1 MKVTIHSTEINLTQE
16 TNKEQPIPMIIQSPF
31 PERLVKSKNDGDKKE
46 LLELFIKIEKK
57 FVDNERTSEG
67 KNISTDS
74 QRQLS
79 PKCKG
84 QGMFAISCKISSID
98 NKRVTYDLGA
108 SINVIPL
115 SIYKYLN
122 ILLKKTYI
130 IVHLVINLWYILKVF

>member
-67 KNISTDS
+67 N
-74 QRQLS
+74 
-79 PKCKG
+79 
-84 QGMFAISCKISSID
+84 
-98 NKRVTYDLGA
+98 
-108 SINVIPL
+108 
-115 SIYKYLN
+115 
-122 ILLKKTYI
+122 
-130 IVHLVINLWYILKVF
+130 